1 MESVGHEPLVRLPC
15 KIFCMVHERV
25 VHARLIPKILFAQG
39 PPTIRGSFARGSW
52 TEDPW
57 CNNSCDW
64 KGCPRKAV
72 GKTSRAE
79 AQAKTRGTRHG
90 VCDCSFAEKKE
101 QAQRRVG
108 CLFIFGK
115 HRDHHHL
122 NYLWTSFVSFSSV
135 SVLGSFSL
143 IVFLQQKG

>member
-1 MESVGHEPLVRLPC
+1 LRKGLQRSQDHSPEDLGRKIHGATTAAIGRAVRGRQWTKHPELKP
-15 KIFCMVHERV
+15 KPKPEGRGMAFAIAHLDE
-25 VHARLIPKILFAQG
+25 LIQK
-39 PPTIRGSFARGSW
+39 
-52 TEDPW
+52 
-57 CNNSCDW
+57 
-64 KGCPRKAV
+64 
-72 GKTSRAE
+72 
-79 AQAKTRGTRHG
+79 
-90 VCDCSFAEKKE
+90 AEKKE

>member
-1 MESVGHEPLVRLPC
+1 MKPGLSNAEQRNPSPEEDAFPQTAKPSWQVGSSLKRRQIEWEPIASCVESVGHEPLVRLPC
-15 KIFCMVHERV
+15 MIFCMVHERV

-79 AQAKTRGTRHG
+79 AQAKTRGRRHG
-90 VCDCSFAEKKE
+90 VCDCSF
-101 QAQRRVG
+101 G
-108 CLFIFGK
+108 
-115 HRDHHHL
+115 
-122 NYLWTSFVSFSSV
+122 
-135 SVLGSFSL
+135 
-143 IVFLQQKG
+143 